1 MSSDKENREVISGTA
16 WSLLSRIIQVVVKS
30 GAVIF
35 LARFLGANE
44 FGLFMLVISISTIAT
59 AFIDIGISP
68 GTARLLAENRY
79 NNKELIRKSILLLS
93 LTSIGVLA
101 ICYIGFPWL
110 SDLLSARE
118 LSDVNQLV
126 IVLIFSLIVQK
137 YLMKVFEG
145 SRQVIS
151 FGKIYSLAGW
161 LPWFLSFFFVL
172 VQGENVVWAVTGYT
186 IGFLVLDVMLAINFA
201 KYYIGQKEEGES
213 VNYKKI
219 FRYALPM
226 IATTASLYIYTQSD
240 ILLIQYFLG
249 AEAVGIYG
257 SAIKLIEASMVGA
270 MAIGNGSSAYF
281 PLMKSKGAAAF
292 KRIIVYTTKT
302 IKLLYLPVAGAI
314 ILSSYGII
322 NLLYGVEY
330 INAHVILLIY
340 VPYIICRALSCV
352 YSPGLDYLGLAD
364 QRAMA
369 VGVSALL
376 NVVLNII
383 LIPRFGIEGAAVATQ
398 LTYTP
403 LILAYLI
410 YMFKSV
416 DIGFKGYFNIFWK
429 IYLVWLALLTLAGA
443 VSYYTTIHSI
453 VLAVVF
459 GVLFF
464 LFNFFLKEINFKALK
479 TSLRRE

>member
-1 MSSDKENREVISGTA
+1 MRPDKENREIIHGSA
-16 WSLLSRIIQVVVKS
+16 WSLLSRIIQVLIKS

-35 LARFLGANE
+35 LARFLGASD

-68 GTARLLAENRY
+68 GTARLLAEDRY

-93 LTSIGVLA
+93 LTSLA
-101 ICYIGFPWL
+101 ILTICIIGFPYL
-110 SDLLSARE
+110 SDLLSAGELRE
-118 LSDVNQLV
+118 VNLLV
-126 IVLIFSLIVQK
+126 AVLIFSLIVQK
-137 YLMKVFEG
+137 YFMKVFEG

-172 VQGENVVWAVTGYT
+172 IKGEDVFWAIIGYT
-186 IGFLVLDVMLAINFA
+186 IGFLILDLLLAIKFTE
-201 KYYIGQKEEGES
+201 YYRSQEEEGEHIH
-213 VNYKKI
+213 YKKI

-249 AEAVGIYG
+249 VEAVGVYG
-257 SAIKLIEASMVGA
+257 AAIKLIEASMVGA

-281 PLMKSKGAAAF
+281 PLMKSKGVEAF
-292 KRIIVYTTKT
+292 KRLIVTTTKT
-302 IKLLYLPVAGAI
+302 IKILYLPIAGAI
-314 ILSSYGII
+314 ILSSQDII
-322 NLLYGVEY
+322 NLLYGFEY
-330 INAHVILLIY
+330 ISAHVILLIY
-340 VPYIICRALSCV
+340 VPYIMCRSLSCV

-376 NVVLNII
+376 NVVLNFI
-383 LIPRFGIEGAAVATQ
+383 LIPHFGIEGAAIATQ

-403 LILAYLI
+403 LILGYLI
-410 YMFKSV
+410 YMFRSIN
-416 DIGFKGYFNIFWK
+416 IGLNGYFDFFGK
-429 IYLVWLALLTLAGA
+429 LYLVWLALIFLSGI
-443 VSYYTTIHSI
+443 VSYYTTINSI
-453 VLAVVF
+453 IIAIVF

-464 LFNFFLKEINFKALK
+464 LFNLFLKEINFKALK
-479 TSLRRE
+479 SSLGS